1 MKRTFYILAIT
12 AFISGI
18 AIVGCKS
25 NSDKKENAI
34 ENVNEAN
41 EDLRVVEEDQV
52 EDERIKANDEEWQ
65 AFKAESNKTIADNE
79 NRILELKKAKN
90 KPGQSFDQSYAK
102 SIDALQER
110 NSALKKR
117 IADYENNQTN
127 WESFKREFNSDA
139 EGVANAFRDL
149 NLNNKK

>member
-1 MKRTFYILAIT
+1 MKKTFFILAIT
-12 AFISGI
+12 AFVS
-18 AIVGCKS
+18 ALVTVGCKS
-25 NSDKKENAI
+25 NRDEKEDAI

-41 EDLRVVEEDQV
+41 EDLRVVEENQAD
-52 EDERIKANDEEWQ
+52 DERAKANDEEWL
-65 AFKAESNKTIADNE
+65 AFKAESNKTITDNE

-117 IADYENNQTN
+117 IADYENNQTD

-139 EGVANAFRDL
+139 KGVADAFKDL